1 MEDGDDCGHDDEYEG
16 EQGEIC
22 DHDDGDVE
30 IGRKRQV
37 VGILVRSSIRLY
49 NFSVKDAMIDRP

>member
-37 VGILVRSSIRLY
+37 VGILVRSSTRLY
-49 NFSVKDAMIDRP
+49 CL